1 MSQVDFYNPAHVVC
15 QRLLSKIFTH
25 KAFFVFHNGTEL

>member
-15 QRLLSKIFTH
+15 QRLLSEIFTN
-25 KAFFVFHNGTEL
+25 KAFFVFYNGTVL